1 MKRLLVAFMAVCML
15 LFGGCGQQPSDTITV
30 VSREDGSGTR
40 GAFVDLL
47 GIRAPQ
53 DNGASVDQTTLEA
66 VFTNSTA
73 VVMLTVAGDKNAIGY
88 MSVGSLND
96 SVNSVAV
103 DGVLPTTDH
112 IREGLYPISRPF
124 VVITQA
130 EGSPL
135 VQDFMRFLFS
145 AEGQSIVQAAR
156 YVPVALGDAFVSDGS
171 VGTITVGGSSS
182 VAPLMEKLIE
192 GYAVF
197 NPHATVEL
205 QASDSTTG
213 ILSVADGTYDIGMS
227 SRVLRE
233 AEMTASIH
241 SREMAYDGIAVV
253 VHPDNP
259 IEELSGEEVR
269 RIFTGDITAWSSLG

>member
-1 MKRLLVAFMAVCML
+1 MKRLLSAVLAVWIWL
-15 LFGGCGQQPSDTITV
+15 LCGCGQQPDDTITV

-47 GIRAPQ
+47 DIQ
-53 DNGASVDQTTLEA
+53 VEENGEKVDHTTEEA

-96 SVNSVAV
+96 AVKAVAV

-124 VVITQA
+124 VVITKA
-130 EGSPL
+130 EDSPL
-135 VQDFMRFLFS
+135 IQDFMRFLFS
-145 AEGQSIVQAAR
+145 AEGQRIVQEER
-156 YVPVALGDAFVSDGS
+156 YVPVTVGDGFVSDGAR
-171 VGTITVGGSSS
+171 GAITVGGSSS

-192 GYAVF
+192 GYAAF

-227 SRVLRE
+227 SRSLRE
-233 AEMTASIH
+233 EERTAGIR

-259 IEELSGEEVR
+259 IEGLSREEVR
-269 RIFTGDITAWSSLG
+269 RIFTGDMAAWSQLG